1 MLVPHPEG
9 KQTSGMLS
17 GWSFVVPLDSPKH
30 EATLKFVEFMER
42 PENQGYFT
50 DTFPAAQSAMSMER
64 FQDPILEPFKEALK
78 YARPAPATE
87 AWIVIGQALFDH
99 TQEVLLG
106 AATAQEAMD
115 AAAETIQEALDR

>member
-1 MLVPHPEG
+1 
-9 KQTSGMLS
+9 
-17 GWSFVVPLDSPKH
+17 
-30 EATLKFVEFMER
+30 
-42 PENQGYFT
+42 
-50 DTFPAAQSAMSMER
+50 MSMER